1 MFTISD
7 NEIRITRGDTGKI
20 DLDIKNSEGEPY
32 VRDQGD
38 VVKFTVKAAPT
49 DLQYVIQKTIDEENT
64 FTIEPEDTAKLNYG
78 VYFYDVQITRAE
90 DGSVC
95 TIITPSQ
102 FIIEEEVTW

>member
-1 MFTISD
+1 MFTISE

-20 DLDIKNSEGEPY
+20 DIDIANSEGEPY

-38 VVKFTVKAAPT
+38 VVLFTVKAAPT
-49 DLQYVIQKTIDEENT
+49 DLQYVIQKTIDEDNT

-78 VYFYDVQITRAE
+78 VYFYDVQITRA

>member
-1 MFTISD
+1 MFTISE
-7 NEIRITRGDTGKI
+7 NEIHITRGDTGKI
-20 DLDIKNSEGEPY
+20 DLDIKTSEGEPY
-32 VRDQGD
+32 VRDEGD

-90 DGSVC
+90 DNSVC

-102 FIIEEEVTW
+102 FVIEEEVTW

>member
-1 MFTISD
+1 MFSISD
-7 NEIRITRGDTGKI
+7 NEIRITRGDTAKI
-20 DLDIKNSEGEPY
+20 DLEIKDSNGDPY
-32 VRDQGD
+32 VREEGD

-78 VYFYDVQITRAE
+78 VYFYDVQVTLAK
-90 DGSVC
+90 DDSVC

-102 FIIEEEVTW
+102 FIVEEEVTW